1 MAWIRRTALAS
12 VLATCAAAL
21 GAGLAAPAA
30 ASGEVYPVPANGVFA
45 LRGHGW
51 GHGHGMSQYGAYG
64 AAKVRGLSY
73 EQILAFY
80 YPHTTLVG
88 QPLATTVR
96 VLLGRTTSGRLV
108 VAPRDG
114 AKLTASTNVDG
125 VPDCVLPDSVDGG
138 KTPVAEWRA
147 RVRTTADGTRL
158 RLESSDDGDSWTH
171 PKLPDCDAAWS
182 KPLDGSVT
190 FSGAKVTDLVRADG
204 SIGPYRGALRAAFTG
219 SRVFV
224 VNVVQ
229 LDAYLRSVVPSEM
242 PASWAAAALRAQA
255 VAARTYASYGI
266 AHPKNKP
273 YYDVFDDTR
282 DQMYLGESHEY
293 ASSNAAVKATEDPK
307 AQTAMVL
314 HDSHGQPAFTQFS
327 SSDGGWTVQG
337 GQPYLPAKADP
348 YDGLVPSSVHSWS
361 TTLSTATIEHA
372 YSSQIGR
379 LRSVAVTGRDGHGQW
394 GGRVT
399 GVVLQG
405 TSGRV
410 ALTGATFR
418 YAFGLRSEWFT
429 IVLPPRRP
437 TRVTAAV
444 AGGVATIG

>member
-1 MAWIRRTALAS
+1 MTLQACAGLLAANVAVAVLPWFMAISRRVTAS
-12 VLATCAAAL
+12 VLLAVAAGVL
-21 GAGLAAPAA
+21 GPGSAAVGNAAPAGGA
-30 ASGEVYPVPANGVFA
+30 GHVGLYRVPANGVFA

-138 KTPVAEWRA
+138 KTPVAQWRA

-158 RLESSDDGDSWTH
+158 RVESSDDGETWTH

-204 SIGPYRGALRAAFTG
+204 SIGPYRGALRA
-219 SRVFV
+219 
-224 VNVVQ
+224 
-229 LDAYLRSVVPSEM
+229 
-242 PASWAAAALRAQA
+242 
-255 VAARTYASYGI
+255 
-266 AHPKNKP
+266 
-273 YYDVFDDTR
+273 
-282 DQMYLGESHEY
+282 
-293 ASSNAAVKATEDPK
+293 
-307 AQTAMVL
+307 
-314 HDSHGQPAFTQFS
+314 
-327 SSDGGWTVQG
+327 
-337 GQPYLPAKADP
+337 
-348 YDGLVPSSVHSWS
+348 
-361 TTLSTATIEHA
+361 
-372 YSSQIGR
+372 
-379 LRSVAVTGRDGHGQW
+379 
-394 GGRVT
+394 
-399 GVVLQG
+399 
-405 TSGRV
+405 
-410 ALTGATFR
+410 
-418 YAFGLRSEWFT
+418 
-429 IVLPPRRP
+429 
-437 TRVTAAV
+437 
-444 AGGVATIG
+444 